1 MKIHGQESCSPISTS
16 WYFLWRC
23 PWFKSPPPP
32 TIELSTK
39 KKKHLELDN
48 MFLAHNSS
56 TTFCFLANSNIFIFK
71 TSCPFEGTHKIV
83 IILRKI

>member
-1 MKIHGQESCSPISTS
+1 MVKSHVVQLVLLVIFFGDVHGSN
-16 WYFLWRC
+16 
-23 PWFKSPPPP
+23 PPLPQLLNYQP
-32 TIELSTK
+32 K